1 MYWFSVFFTGKG
13 GRMGNE
19 SGFFYSG
26 FLLVGL
32 FSKTWPMI
40 EWWLSD
46 DAHLPTVATILTA
59 GLVFILPGGQICV
72 LMWVFTT
79 ILNVFVIFLKTGT
92 NFQESFLH
100 PRVIIVVIM
109 IIAIIVIKFFLDAFK
124 LSLIRGC
131 SRIKVDPS
139 ESLEVTY
146 QNLPV
151 EKYKI
156 NGKRIS
162 SIRLA

>member
-1 MYWFSVFFTGKG
+1 MYIDVS
-13 GRMGNE
+13 
-19 SGFFYSG
+19 FYDH
-26 FLLVGL
+26 F
-32 FSKTWPMI
+32 KC
-40 EWWLSD
+40 
-46 DAHLPTVATILTA
+46 
-59 GLVFILPGGQICV
+59 ICD
-72 LMWVFTT
+72 
-79 ILNVFVIFLKTGT
+79 FLKTGT

-100 PRVIIVVIM
+100 PRVIIVVVM